1 MERTKGNSMTTYM
14 KKITGRILS
23 EILYQLGNIIS
34 YPMLWF
40 DWAWIYPAY
49 DILMSGSYNI
59 QQWSKNK
66 TPWEETICE

>member
-1 MERTKGNSMTTYM
+1 
-14 KKITGRILS
+14 
-23 EILYQLGNIIS
+23 
-34 YPMLWF
+34 MLWF